1 MSNVKRLLILGIAA
15 GLAFSVVGNT
25 AAGFNLGK
33 VLNKVGVSTTESSE
47 EPLYEGEP
55 ADGTRENGMVYNA
68 EVHGWYDEKTGAL
81 LSRNDAEA
89 RRMPAPPGP
98 TTAKCDL
105 IYGIVKAGREDL
117 EVRLENNLLIL
128 KTRGSLWDGGTGEKG
143 EISIILPEECKKG
156 VVYKPKADHYFT
168 FDKPNRDGPVTLVR
182 HEGYVI
188 GFDTVSYTHL
198 TLPTN

>member
-1 MSNVKRLLILGIAA
+1 MGGVNMSNVKRLLILGIAA
-15 GLAFSVVGNT
+15 GLAFSVMGNT

-33 VLNKVGVSTTESSE
+33 VLNKVGVSTMESSE

-188 GFDTVSYTHL
+188 GFDTER
-198 TLPTN
+198 

>member
-15 GLAFSVVGNT
+15 GLAFSVMGNT

-68 EVHGWYDEKTGAL
+68 EVHGWYDEKTGDL

-188 GFDTVSYTHL
+188 GFDTER
-198 TLPTN
+198 

>member
-89 RRMPAPPGP
+89 RRMPAPPGA

-188 GFDTVSYTHL
+188 GFDTER
-198 TLPTN
+198 

>member
-81 LSRNDAEA
+81 LSRNNAEA

-188 GFDTVSYTHL
+188 GFDTER
-198 TLPTN
+198 

>member
-1 MSNVKRLLILGIAA
+1 MSNVRRLLILGIAA

-117 EVRLENNLLIL
+117 EVRLENNLLVL

-188 GFDTVSYTHL
+188 GFDTER
-198 TLPTN
+198 

>member
-117 EVRLENNLLIL
+117 EVRLESNLLIL

-188 GFDTVSYTHL
+188 GFDTER
-198 TLPTN
+198 

>member
-1 MSNVKRLLILGIAA
+1 MSNVKRLLILRIAA
-15 GLAFSVVGNT
+15 GLAFSVMGNT

-188 GFDTVSYTHL
+188 GFDTER
-198 TLPTN
+198 

>member
-1 MSNVKRLLILGIAA
+1 MSNVRRLLILGIAA

-47 EPLYEGEP
+47 DPLYEGEP

-188 GFDTVSYTHL
+188 GFDTER
-198 TLPTN
+198 

>member
-1 MSNVKRLLILGIAA
+1 MEGVNMSNVKRLLILGIAA

-188 GFDTVSYTHL
+188 GFDTER
-198 TLPTN
+198 

>member
-168 FDKPNRDGPVTLVR
+168 VDKPNRDGPVTLVR

-188 GFDTVSYTHL
+188 GFDTER
-198 TLPTN
+198 

>member
-15 GLAFSVVGNT
+15 GLAFSVMGNT

-89 RRMPAPPGP
+89 RRMPAPPGK

-188 GFDTVSYTHL
+188 GFDTER
-198 TLPTN
+198 

>member
-1 MSNVKRLLILGIAA
+1 MYNVKRLLILGIAA
-15 GLAFSVVGNT
+15 GLAFSVMGNT

-168 FDKPNRDGPVTLVR
+168 FDKLNRDGPVTLVR

-188 GFDTVSYTHL
+188 GFDTER
-198 TLPTN
+198 

>member
-15 GLAFSVVGNT
+15 GLAFSVMGNT

-55 ADGTRENGMVYNA
+55 ADGKRENGMVYNA

-188 GFDTVSYTHL
+188 GFDTER
-198 TLPTN
+198 

>member
-1 MSNVKRLLILGIAA
+1 MSNVRRLLILGIAA
-15 GLAFSVVGNT
+15 GLAFSVIGNT

-188 GFDTVSYTHL
+188 GFDTER
-198 TLPTN
+198 

>member
-15 GLAFSVVGNT
+15 GLAFSVMGNT

-128 KTRGSLWDGGTGEKG
+128 KTRGFLWDGGTGEKG

-168 FDKPNRDGPVTLVR
+168 FDKPNKDGPVTLVR

-188 GFDTVSYTHL
+188 GFDTER
-198 TLPTN
+198 

>member
-68 EVHGWYDEKTGAL
+68 EVHGWYDEKTGDL

-188 GFDTVSYTHL
+188 GFDTER
-198 TLPTN
+198 

>member
-1 MSNVKRLLILGIAA
+1 MSNVRRLLILGIAA

-117 EVRLENNLLIL
+117 EGRLENNLLIL

-188 GFDTVSYTHL
+188 GFDTER
-198 TLPTN
+198 

>member
-15 GLAFSVVGNT
+15 GLAFSVMGNT

-47 EPLYEGEP
+47 EPLYDGEP

-188 GFDTVSYTHL
+188 GFDTER
-198 TLPTN
+198 

>member
-15 GLAFSVVGNT
+15 GLAFSVMGNT

-168 FDKPNRDGPVTLVR
+168 FDKPNKDGPVTLVR

-188 GFDTVSYTHL
+188 GFDTKR
-198 TLPTN
+198 

>member
-1 MSNVKRLLILGIAA
+1 MGGVNMSNVKRLLILGIAA
-15 GLAFSVVGNT
+15 GLAFSVMGNT

-168 FDKPNRDGPVTLVR
+168 FDKPNKDGPVTLVR

-188 GFDTVSYTHL
+188 GFDTER
-198 TLPTN
+198 

>member
-1 MSNVKRLLILGIAA
+1 MSNVRRLLILGIAA

-143 EISIILPEECKKG
+143 EISIMLPEECKKG

-188 GFDTVSYTHL
+188 GFDTER
-198 TLPTN
+198 

>member
-15 GLAFSVVGNT
+15 GLAFSVMGNT

-168 FDKPNRDGPVTLVR
+168 FDKPNKDGPVTLVR

-188 GFDTVSYTHL
+188 GFDTER
-198 TLPTN
+198 

>member
-15 GLAFSVVGNT
+15 GLAFSVMGNT

-89 RRMPAPPGP
+89 RRMPALPGP

-168 FDKPNRDGPVTLVR
+168 FDKPNKDGPVTLVR

-188 GFDTVSYTHL
+188 GFDTER
-198 TLPTN
+198 

>member
-89 RRMPAPPGP
+89 CRMPAPPGP

-188 GFDTVSYTHL
+188 GFDTER
-198 TLPTN
+198 

>member
-1 MSNVKRLLILGIAA
+1 NVKRLLILGIAA

-188 GFDTVSYTHL
+188 GFDTER
-198 TLPTN
+198 

>member
-25 AAGFNLGK
+25 AAGFNLEK

-168 FDKPNRDGPVTLVR
+168 FDKPNRDGSVTLVR

-188 GFDTVSYTHL
+188 GFDTER
-198 TLPTN
+198 

>member
-1 MSNVKRLLILGIAA
+1 MGGVNMSNVRKLLILGIAA

-188 GFDTVSYTHL
+188 GFDTER
-198 TLPTN
+198 

>member
-15 GLAFSVVGNT
+15 GLAFSVMGNT

-117 EVRLENNLLIL
+117 EVHLENNLLIL

-188 GFDTVSYTHL
+188 GFDTER
-198 TLPTN
+198 

>member
-89 RRMPAPPGP
+89 RRIPARPGP
-98 TTAKCDL
+98 TRAKCDL

-188 GFDTVSYTHL
+188 GFDTER
-198 TLPTN
+198 

>member
-89 RRMPAPPGP
+89 RRMPALPGP

-188 GFDTVSYTHL
+188 GFDTER
-198 TLPTN
+198 

>member
-15 GLAFSVVGNT
+15 GLAFSVMGNT

-168 FDKPNRDGPVTLVR
+168 FDKPNRDGPVT
-182 HEGYVI
+182 
-188 GFDTVSYTHL
+188 VSYTHL
-198 TLPTN
+198 TLPTNSRV

>member
-105 IYGIVKAGREDL
+105 IYGIVKAGRGDL

-188 GFDTVSYTHL
+188 GFDTER
-198 TLPTN
+198 

>member
-55 ADGTRENGMVYNA
+55 ADGTRENDMVYNA

-188 GFDTVSYTHL
+188 GFDTER
-198 TLPTN
+198 

>member
-1 MSNVKRLLILGIAA
+1 MSNVRRLLILGIAA

-105 IYGIVKAGREDL
+105 IYGLVKAGREDL

-188 GFDTVSYTHL
+188 GFDTER
-198 TLPTN
+198 

>member
-15 GLAFSVVGNT
+15 GLAFSVMGNT

-168 FDKPNRDGPVTLVR
+168 FDKPNGDGPVTLVR

-188 GFDTVSYTHL
+188 GFDTER
-198 TLPTN
+198 

>member
-1 MSNVKRLLILGIAA
+1 MSNVKRSLILGIAA

-188 GFDTVSYTHL
+188 GFDTER
-198 TLPTN
+198 

>member
-15 GLAFSVVGNT
+15 GLAFSVMGNT

-156 VVYKPKADHYFT
+156 VVYKPKADYYFT

-188 GFDTVSYTHL
+188 GFDTER
-198 TLPTN
+198 

>member
-1 MSNVKRLLILGIAA
+1 MSNVRRLLILGIAA
-15 GLAFSVVGNT
+15 GLAFGVVGNT

-156 VVYKPKADHYFT
+156 VVYKPKSDHYFT

-188 GFDTVSYTHL
+188 GFDTER
-198 TLPTN
+198 